1 MKILLIAATEA
12 EIAPLTEYIE
22 PFRTSA
28 NGQKYAFGN
37 ADMSLLITGVG
48 TAATVYNLTK
58 QLAKNHYDIVLQAG
72 VGGAF
77 SNSIAIGDVVVV
89 ERERFADLGAEDNGE
104 YIDIFDLGLLQAN
117 EKPFTDKWLEAPE
130 VNLLKGI
137 ELKKVSGVTVNTVSG
152 STGTIQR
159 IIDMYSPDVESMEGA
174 AMYYVC
180 LLEGIPFVQIRAVS
194 NYVEPRDRSKWQMAK
209 AIKNLNDVLKA
220 IADGL
225 KQA

>member
-28 NGQKYAFGN
+28 NGRTYGLGN
-37 ADMSLLITGVG
+37 ADLSLLITGVG
-48 TAATVYNLTK
+48 MVATACNLAK
-58 QLAKNHYDIVLQAG
+58 ELAKNSYDIVLQAG

-77 SNSIAIGDVVVV
+77 STSIALGDVVIVGK
-89 ERERFADLGAEDNGE
+89 ERFADLGAEDDGK

-117 EKPFTDKWLEAPE
+117 EIPFTDKWLEAPKIS
-130 VNLLKGI
+130 LLKEL
-137 ELKKVSGVTVNTVSG
+137 ELKRVSGVTVNTVSG

-159 IIDMYSPDVESMEGA
+159 IIDMYNPDVESMEGA
-174 AMYYVC
+174 AMHYVC
-180 LLEGIPFVQIRAVS
+180 LQEGVSFVQIRAIS
-194 NYVEPRDRSKWQMAK
+194 NYVEPRDKSKWQMGK
-209 AIKNLNDVLKA
+209 AIMNLNDVLKTF
-220 IADGL
+220 ADSL

>member
-12 EIAPLTEYIE
+12 EIAPLIEYIE

-37 ADMSLLITGVG
+37 ADISLLITGVG
-48 TAATVYNLTK
+48 TAATAYNLTK
-58 QLAKNHYDIVLQAG
+58 QLAKNHYDMVLQAG

-117 EKPFTDKWLEAPE
+117 EKPFTDKCLEAPE
-130 VNLLKGI
+130 VNLLKGL

-174 AMYYVC
+174 AMHYVC
-180 LLEGIPFVQIRAVS
+180 LLEGVPFVQIRAIS
-194 NYVEPRDRSKWQMAK
+194 NYVEPRDKSKWKMGK
-209 AIKNLNDVLKA
+209 AIKNLNDVLKTFS
-220 IADGL
+220 DSL

>member
-1 MKILLIAATEA
+1 MNILLIAATEA

-22 PFRTSA
+22 PFKTSPDGHNYTFGDA
-28 NGQKYAFGN
+28 NIR
-37 ADMSLLITGVG
+37 LLITGVG
-48 TAATVYNLTK
+48 MVATAYNLTK
-58 QLAKNHYDIVLQAG
+58 ELAKDHYDMVLQAG

-77 SNSIAIGDVVVV
+77 SSSVTLGDVVLVG
-89 ERERFADLGAEDNGE
+89 RERFADLGAEDNGE

-130 VNLLKGI
+130 VNLLKGP

-152 STGTIQR
+152 SPGNIHR

-174 AMYYVC
+174 AMHYVC
-180 LLEGIPFVQIRAVS
+180 LQEGVSFVQIRAVS
-194 NYVEPRDRSKWQMAK
+194 NYVEPRDKSKWQMGE